1 MARTIVVAQQKG
13 GAGKTT
19 LVAQLAAALAER
31 GTRLAVVD
39 SDPQASL
46 ARWMQMREHHRP
58 PVPEIGFAVVAGW
71 RLVATLD
78 RLARD
83 FELLLVDTPPHAETE
98 ARVAVRA
105 ADLLLVPCQPSM
117 LDIWASDATFA
128 LARREQRELRL
139 VFNRVPPRGRAAE
152 EAEAALRAHGV
163 RPLVASLGNRRAFA
177 DSMARGLGVVE
188 LEPRGRAAAEIRALA
203 AEVAALLE
211 PAEAGS

>member
-19 LVAQLAAALAER
+19 LVAQLAATLAER

-39 SDPQASL
+39 SDPQGSL
-46 ARWMQMREHHRP
+46 ARWMQMREHHLP
-58 PVPEIGFAVVAGW
+58 PVAEIGFAVVAGW
-71 RLVATLD
+71 RLQATLD

-83 FELLLVDTPPHAETE
+83 FDLLLVDTPPHAETE
-98 ARVAVRA
+98 AKVAVRA

-117 LDIWASDATFA
+117 LDIWASAGTFEI
-128 LARREQRELRL
+128 ARREQRPFRL
-139 VFNRVPPRGRAAE
+139 VFNRVPPRGRALE
-152 EAEAALRAHGV
+152 EAQAALREHGV
-163 RPLVASLGNRRAFA
+163 RPLEAGLGNRRAFA

-188 LEPRGRAAAEIRALA
+188 LEPRGRAAEEARALA

-211 PAEAGS
+211 PAAAGS